1 MASSLAAARAG
12 PVPPAPGRCPRH
24 RRVRRSRLAGRIV
37 DRGQRVAERLAK
49 KATTSTVSGG
59 AFGYLTDLSL
69 FGGPAT
75 VRGFGQKKPPGNA
88 KSASPSVKLPKGGSA
103 TAVTATDSDGALA
116 QYGPAVVFS
125 GRPPADAS
133 AAMPPSGALTVS
145 TKGTRTVTSSASVK
159 NVGAG
164 PFTASSVRS
173 TCKASPS
180 GTQGSVTIVKGELVT
195 AADADGNPTA
205 TETIPSHP
213 DVNFTL
219 TGVNDIGDQ
228 FKAVFNEQTVG
239 ADGTITVTGVHLY
252 LQGPTAVGDVVIARC
267 HARA

>member
-1 MASSLAAARAG
+1 M
-12 PVPPAPGRCPRH
+12 
-24 RRVRRSRLAGRIV
+24 
-37 DRGQRVAERLAK
+37 DRGQRVAERRAK
-49 KATTSTVSGG
+49 RTTTSTVSGG

-88 KSASPSVKLPKGGSA
+88 KSASPSVTLPKGGSA
-103 TAVTATDSDGALA
+103 TAVTATGDGALA
-116 QYGPAVVFS
+116 QYGPAVVFG
-125 GRPPADAS
+125 GRPPADAN
-133 AAMPPSGALTVS
+133 APLPPSGALTVS

-213 DVNFTL
+213 DANFTL

-228 FKAVFNEQTVG
+228 FKAVFNEQTVD
-239 ADGTITVTGVHLY
+239 ADGTITVTAVHLY
-252 LQGPTAVGDVVIARC
+252 LQGPTAVGDVVVARSY
-267 HARA
+267 ARA